1 MNPSWW
7 ALTEL
12 MFSPTERWAQFI
24 GNQEQTPHHHHTVIK
39 VCLCGAPKRKNQFWY
54 ITTVHKKLKKQIITF
69 NDAPSIFVPVHSWKS
84 WVLWGFW
91 NNFNMWFFDS
101 GIYLFFSFEKPICL
115 YYEQNKKY
123 LAKISFV
130 SSGLG
135 TKASNMCNHS
145 FYFKLF
151 PK

>member
-1 MNPSWW
+1 
-7 ALTEL
+7 
-12 MFSPTERWAQFI
+12 
-24 GNQEQTPHHHHTVIK
+24 
-39 VCLCGAPKRKNQFWY
+39 
-54 ITTVHKKLKKQIITF
+54 
-69 NDAPSIFVPVHSWKS
+69 
-84 WVLWGFW
+84 
-91 NNFNMWFFDS
+91 MWFFDS